1 MERKKKRVYIAGRM
15 RGMPQFNYPAFNRAE
30 IHLRTLGFK
39 VVNPATMG
47 DVYGTPEEINADK
60 KLLKQLMNDEL
71 REVAQCDA
79 IYLLRGWEKSVGARK
94 ELALALQL
102 DLEIMMQKVTR

>member
-1 MERKKKRVYIAGRM
+1 MKKKRIYIAGRM
-15 RGMPQFNYPAFNRAE
+15 RGLPQFNYPAFHRAE
-30 IHLRTLGFK
+30 IYLRTLGFK

-47 DVYGTPEEINADK
+47 EVYGTPEEINADK